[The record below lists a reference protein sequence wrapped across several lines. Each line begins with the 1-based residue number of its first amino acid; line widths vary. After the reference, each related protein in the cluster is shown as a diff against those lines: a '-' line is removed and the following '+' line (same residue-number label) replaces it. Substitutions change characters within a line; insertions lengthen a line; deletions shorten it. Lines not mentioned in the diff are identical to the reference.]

1 MQKMANRE
9 IARGLGPLSD
19 AMLAG
24 LNQQISNEFGAEF
37 VYLAMAG
44 WFDNESLL
52 GFSAFME
59 QQAAEER
66 GHALRIYQYV
76 LDRNGRVAIG
86 PLPAVTNTYADAAAA
101 FRAALAHEE
110 GVSESI
116 KRLFELAVAD
126 GDSPTAVFLEWFLT
140 EQVEEEKTFDDVVR
154 RVEFAADNPAALL
167 VLDIELGGKADG

>member
-1 MQKMANRE
+1 MAIRQS
-9 IARGLGPLSD
+9 ARGLGPLSD
-19 AMLAG
+19 RMLAG

-37 VYLAMAG
+37 TYLAMAG

-59 QQAAEER
+59 QQAGEER

-76 LDRNGRVAIG
+76 LDRNGRIAIG
-86 PLPAVTNTYADAAAA
+86 PLPQAVNEYTSAAAA

-110 GVSESI
+110 GVSTSI
-116 KRLFELAVAD
+116 KSLYELAVAD

-140 EQVEEEKTFDDVVR
+140 EQVEEEKTFDDIVR
-154 RVEFAADNPAALL
+154 RVDLAAENPAALL
-167 VLDIELGGKADG
+167 VLDIELGGRTGEAG